1 MCLSIISWQEH
12 QLESL
17 LSPFLLI
24 VWCGWVCI
32 VPCKY
37 TLGKLLYEHLAE
49 LDSVDCTYDCII
61 TGKSKEAEIKRIN
74 KELANIRSKF
84 KGKLRCIGII
94 NTYRRIYFVPIKNKI
109 NYFFCLD
116 FKVPV
121 ALCQKKPHTNEKK
134 KYEQIKVK
142 SVTLWICYVGW
153 WFLISE
159 AFDKLMLFMEQGTRH
174 WMATTRRSMCVNFCL
189 SSSWVMTLTLDT
201 WRLSTFLAPTDTQRN
216 RLWVNGHRNM
226 CRVFTEISLNH

>member
-17 LSPFLLI
+17 LSPFPLI

-94 NTYRRIYFVPIKNKI
+94 NTYRRIYFVPVKNKI

-121 ALCQKKPHTNEKK
+121 ALCQKKKHNWKEKLWAD
-134 KYEQIKVK
+134 QSKV
-142 SVTLWICYVGW
+142 CN
-153 WFLISE
+153 
-159 AFDKLMLFMEQGTRH
+159 FMNLL
-174 WMATTRRSMCVNFCL
+174 C
-189 SSSWVMTLTLDT
+189 WVMI
-201 WRLSTFLAPTDTQRN
+201 FN
-216 RLWVNGHRNM
+216 
-226 CRVFTEISLNH
+226 